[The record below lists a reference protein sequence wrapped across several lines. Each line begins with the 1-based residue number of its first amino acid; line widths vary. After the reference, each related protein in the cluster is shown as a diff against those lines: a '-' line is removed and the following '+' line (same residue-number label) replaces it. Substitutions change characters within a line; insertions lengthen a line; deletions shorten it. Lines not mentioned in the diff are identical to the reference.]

1 MRQCPSCN
9 SSIHDNAK
17 FCAKCGATI
26 SEIKSPQQGDKDALL
41 ISGSE
46 SPSRHIPPPPPGRS
60 VSGAATGKT
69 QSNSNLAPIL
79 GFIGLILILLIG
91 AVGYFVV
98 SRDDSGMKQADQVPA
113 TTDSLSSPVAAPVQS
128 QEASGSKATVQAPT
142 ETEVLSGS
150 DTRYYYVTGLDPNGD
165 NWLAL
170 KELPNLESARLE
182 KLAGGTLLKVTGSKV
197 GRWVP
202 VETTS
207 GRQGWVS
214 GEFLACCQRLGDPPG
229 MLQESA
235 VIKPSFDCNKASSIS
250 EKLICADPEL
260 ARMDLELAGLYRKAK
275 SLAPDRNEFTR
286 RSTGRWKDRES
297 QCFDKSCLVDWYV
310 SRKQEL
316 QNDIDS
322 SQSSQF

>member
-1 MRQCPSCN
+1 MKLPHQSDED
-9 SSIHDNAK
+9 S
-17 FCAKCGATI
+17 
-26 SEIKSPQQGDKDALL
+26 LL

-60 VSGAATGKT
+60 VSGAAVGKT
-69 QSNSNLAPIL
+69 QSKSNLAPIL
-79 GFIGLILILLIG
+79 AFIGLILILLIG

-98 SRDDSGMKQADQVPA
+98 SRYDSGMEQAEQVPA
-113 TTDSLSSPVAAPVQS
+113 TADALSSQLAAPSQS
-128 QEASGSKATVQAPT
+128 QVSPTSTETMQKST

-150 DTRYYYVTGLDPNGD
+150 DMRYYYVTGLDPNGD

-170 KELPNLESARLE
+170 KELPNLESARLD
-182 KLAGGTLLKVTGSKV
+182 KLPGGTLLKVTGSKV

-214 GEFLACCQRLGDPPG
+214 GEFLACCQRLGDPPD
-229 MLQESA
+229 MLQKSA

-275 SLAPDRNEFTR
+275 SLASDRNEFTR

-322 SQSSQF
+322 NQSSQF